1 MHSRIADNSF
11 LGIVASNNLDFDAR
25 IEQDQFPDF
34 SFLPAYTTAPP
45 ANSAASARQISL
57 IFDSE
62 SSSDGM
68 QHLGICILFKSIND
82 VIIFVHVAC

>member
-1 MHSRIADNSF
+1 MHSRIADYSY
-11 LGIVASNNLDFDAR
+11 LGKVASINLDFDAR

-34 SFLPAYTTAPP
+34 NFLPAYTTAPP
-45 ANSAASARQISL
+45 ANSAASARQISQ

-62 SSSDGM
+62 SLSDGM